1 MFILLGQLV
10 AISFAANL
18 FFLAILLHPI
28 QDEKEG
34 SRNSSKS
41 KTKHW
46 FELDILEW
54 LNSTGFWNVVI
65 LIATLQVA
73 LCITA
78 SLDSPQFMLLLLLPH
93 ILAFFPTVIS
103 LITRDK
109 YPEITLQEPALYLK
123 AAIVTILIS
132 WQTAAIYRAGLGL
145 DDVVNAL
152 HAHPAVSSVG
162 WDVICC
168 WLSFVLWEVS
178 K

>member
-28 QDEKEG
+28 QDGKQ
-34 SRNSSKS
+34 SSHNSSKS

-46 FELDILEW
+46 FELEMPQW
-54 LNSTGFWNVVI
+54 LNSTGFWNVAI

-73 LCITA
+73 LSITT
-78 SLDSPQFMLLLLLPH
+78 SLDSPQFMLLLLAPH
-93 ILAFFPTVIS
+93 VLAFFPTVIS
-103 LITRDK
+103 WFTRDE

-123 AAIVTILIS
+123 AAVMSILIS
-132 WQTAAIYRAGLGL
+132 WQTAAIYRAGLEL
-145 DDVVNAL
+145 DDVVSAL

-168 WLSFVLWEVS
+168 WVSFVLWEVS